1 LEAVGIVTG
10 SGDKLGNV
18 AMWIHC
24 GGRSTCLES
33 QFHLFLYLL
42 RSLLRNGCYLSKGAK
57 FCFLKNG
64 GRQEVR
70 SARRRGERDRSVES
84 LVLADR

>member
-1 LEAVGIVTG
+1 VDPLWGEIDV
-10 SGDKLGNV
+10 LGV
-18 AMWIHC
+18 
-24 GGRSTCLES
+24 SVSLVS
-33 QFHLFLYLL
+33 KSS
-42 RSLLRNGCYLSKGAK
+42 SLLRNGCYLSKGAK

-84 LVLADR
+84 LVLADRLGKEEIEEGQALAKVG